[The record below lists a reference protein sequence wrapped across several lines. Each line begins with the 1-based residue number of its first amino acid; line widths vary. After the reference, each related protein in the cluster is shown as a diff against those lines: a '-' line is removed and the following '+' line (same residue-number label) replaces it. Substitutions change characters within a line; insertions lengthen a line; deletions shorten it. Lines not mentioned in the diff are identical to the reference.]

1 METIYNF
8 FGERENHSNITNKEL
23 LRINN
28 ILKNI
33 NTQLCLNTKIDTPT
47 LVMVGSQSSGKST
60 LINRMLGLEVIPI
73 GSTMETRTP
82 INIELI
88 NSTSFFIEFGNY
100 NDLKWT
106 RTKTIQITDIKNKED
121 INKIKTEIKILTKVN
136 AGNDMGISDKEIN
149 IKFNSPYVPNL
160 NFIDLPGLT
169 MIACTDRGQP
179 KDIKEQIR
187 KLITKYISNPNNIIL
202 CIMPARED
210 IETDIALE
218 LIKQYDTNCDRT
230 MGVLTKV
237 DLMNDNNNISDYILG
252 NISKDLKLK
261 YGYFAIKNHDNE
273 MDYFKNHQHYS
284 KLISHNRFG
293 IKNLGNTLSDI
304 FITQIKENI
313 PDIIQNLN
321 KLIKDNNTIMEDM
334 GGTLPTSAEAK
345 NLILTKYITDL
356 SNNYLDNLENRYSKL
371 NVGRQIKDIFI
382 TFRTEIDNINPFT
395 NDIDNL
401 LLEIIKNC
409 DGNHMSMPLPTIE
422 ILEGCLTNTKL
433 DCYKD
438 FIPISLNCL
447 TKIKDELHE
456 LLITLLN
463 QEGICK
469 YKKLYEKIIED
480 VYEDLILTKT
490 KHTKQ
495 YIIENINM
503 EKSYIWT
510 DNIRFLNLLKQI
522 PTTFNSTEIDI
533 NILKQ
538 IIIEYFNSVKEI
550 IKHNIPKVIMY
561 YLVRTIEDEMN
572 IYLLNKFQKNNYIQ
586 YLTEDQQLLDKRKR
600 YNNISEVLKNTKS
613 TLEGI

>member
-1 METIYNF
+1 METIYNL
-8 FGERENHSNITNKEL
+8 FGDRDGQSSISNKEL

-33 NTQLCLNTKIDTPT
+33 NTQLCLNTPIEIPT
-47 LVMVGSQSSGKST
+47 IIMVGSQSSGKST
-60 LINRMLGLEVIPI
+60 LINRMLGMDVIPI

-88 NSTSFFIEFGNY
+88 NNSNFFVEFGHY

-106 RTKTIQITDIKNKED
+106 RTKTIQITDIKNKEE
-121 INKIKTEIKILTKVN
+121 IQKITNEIKIITKVN
-136 AGNDMGISDKEIN
+136 AGNDMGVSDKEIN
-149 IKFNSPYVPNL
+149 IKFNSPHVPNL

-210 IETDIALE
+210 LETDIALE
-218 LIKQYDTNCDRT
+218 LVKQYDINCERT
-230 MGVLTKV
+230 MGILTKV
-237 DLMNDNNNISDYILG
+237 DLMNANNNISNYIIG

-261 YGYFAIKNHDNE
+261 YGYFAIKNHNDE
-273 MDYFKNHQHYS
+273 IEYFKNHKHYY
-284 KLISHNRFG
+284 KLMSHNRFG

-304 FITQIKENI
+304 FIKQIKENI

-321 KLIKDNNTIMEDM
+321 KLINENNKQIENIGDI
-334 GGTLPTSAEAK
+334 LPSNNDAK
-345 NLILTKYITDL
+345 TLILTKYITDL

-371 NVGRQIKDIFI
+371 NIGRQIKDIFI
-382 TFRTEIDNINPFT
+382 NFRNEIDSINPFT
-395 NDIDNL
+395 KNVDNL

-422 ILEGCLTNTKL
+422 ILEGCLINTNL

-447 TKIKDELHE
+447 TKIKDELYK
-456 LLITLLN
+456 LLITLLE
-463 QEGICK
+463 QEGITK
-469 YKKLYEKIIED
+469 YNKLYEKIIED
-480 VYEDLILTKT
+480 VYENLILTKI
-490 KHTKQ
+490 KNTKQ
-495 YIIENINM
+495 HIIENVNM

-510 DNIRFLNLLKQI
+510 DNTVFLNLLKQI

-561 YLVRTIEDEMN
+561 YLVRTIEDELN
-572 IYLLNKFQKNNYIQ
+572 IYLLNKLQKNNYIQ
-586 YLTEDQQLLDKRKR
+586 YLVEDQSLIDKRQK
-600 YNNISEVLKNTKS
+600 YTNISDVLKTTKS